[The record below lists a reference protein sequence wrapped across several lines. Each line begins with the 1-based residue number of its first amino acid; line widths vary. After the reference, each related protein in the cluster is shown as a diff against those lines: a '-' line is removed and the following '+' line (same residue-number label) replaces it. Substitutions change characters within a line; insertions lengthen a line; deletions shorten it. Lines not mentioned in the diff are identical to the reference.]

1 MILIHWIKID
11 ICGNFFFVG
20 KLYFKIVCFNSLT
33 EKNQKSGFHICEK
46 NIIQMSKKSKIISLS
61 SSLIKLI
68 SCLIL
73 SPLMKFNNI

>member
-33 EKNQKSGFHICEK
+33 EK
-46 NIIQMSKKSKIISLS
+46 KSKIRFLYLWEKYHTNEQKKQNHI
-61 SSLIKLI
+61 IVI
-68 SCLIL
+68 
-73 SPLMKFNNI
+73 FFD